1 MKERLIGIDAGGTM
15 TKVVL
20 FDVAG
25 NELACERQPN
35 HVLLPH
41 AGWVERDGE
50 AMWTAVCISLKAL
63 LEKTGTDPADIIA
76 VTPSG
81 YGGGVYLV
89 DKDGIN
95 VRNGVISPDTRA
107 IPVLDKWHATGVA
120 RQIIPEIESN
130 LWPGQTFSLLGWFK
144 EHEPDTLRRTAH
156 VLSCK
161 DFLRLRLCGDVSTD
175 PTDGGCAG
183 VINVTRSDISQ
194 DAFAIAGMKE
204 WLPKLAPVRNAVEI
218 AGRITAAAARET
230 GLKEGTPV
238 CRGVYDV
245 VGCALATGVERD
257 SQLAAVAGTF
267 SIHSTLHRKPTLDP
281 LPTIQTPY
289 PVDGLVLAT
298 MATPTSAS
306 NLEWFVN
313 TFMAAERSAAK
324 AKGVSVYDVCNDLVG
339 STMGRGNDILFFPFL
354 LDGPRGA
361 PAGFTGMTMSTSMAD
376 MLRAVYEGVACVHR
390 LDMTNLLTGP
400 SAARPDVIRFAG
412 GPSRSAVWA
421 QMFTDCLGLPLE
433 ITNGSELGAKGAA
446 MCGAVAA
453 GAYSSMSDAMKGMV
467 KLEHRFTPDRS
478 RGAVLT
484 EKYKRFRAAIDT
496 SVAAWRAAQEA
507 PRSQGEAA

>member
-238 CRGVYDV
+238 CRGVYRPCN
-245 VGCALATGVERD
+245 GCGTG
-257 SQLAAVAGTF
+257 QPAGGCGRHLQ
-267 SIHSTLHRKPTLDP
+267 HSLDTAPQADTGSASDDPDP
-281 LPTIQTPY
+281 L
-289 PVDGLVLAT
+289 
-298 MATPTSAS
+298 
-306 NLEWFVN
+306 
-313 TFMAAERSAAK
+313 
-324 AKGVSVYDVCNDLVG
+324 
-339 STMGRGNDILFFPFL
+339 
-354 LDGPRGA
+354 
-361 PAGFTGMTMSTSMAD
+361 
-376 MLRAVYEGVACVHR
+376 
-390 LDMTNLLTGP
+390 
-400 SAARPDVIRFAG
+400 
-412 GPSRSAVWA
+412 
-421 QMFTDCLGLPLE
+421 
-433 ITNGSELGAKGAA
+433 
-446 MCGAVAA
+446 
-453 GAYSSMSDAMKGMV
+453 
-467 KLEHRFTPDRS
+467 S
-478 RGAVLT
+478 RGWP
-484 EKYKRFRAAIDT
+484 RARHHGHAHLGQQSRMVRQHIHGGGT
-496 SVAAWRAAQEA
+496 QRGE
-507 PRSQGEAA
+507 SQGRQCL